1 MHLRY
6 HVPPRARSSQVL
18 PPALLLSLALL
29 WRAGAL
35 LQHRGPSRCART
47 FGSSL
52 SVHFVAKL
60 QSHPWC
66 RAWNQTGCSHTG
78 RKPPAS
84 QLWWEQNTKSQGTEI
99 DRNCI
104 KEEPNEHKKI
114 ELSCPKK
121 FCTYILYWIFGLVPP
136 RCYGTIPWS
145 WPLLANETES
155 SSHQSYGFPPAE
167 VHSERFP
174 PGGENWCGPYQ
185 KPWQNPND
193 CDHFKL
199 LPLDHD

>member
-1 MHLRY
+1 M
-6 HVPPRARSSQVL
+6 A
-18 PPALLLSLALL
+18 
-29 WRAGAL
+29 
-35 LQHRGPSRCART
+35 T
-47 FGSSL
+47 
-52 SVHFVAKL
+52 L

-78 RKPPAS
+78 RMPPAS

-104 KEEPNEHKKI
+104 KEERKEHKKI
-114 ELSCPKK
+114 ELPPKTLHLHSIGSLV
-121 FCTYILYWIFGLVPP
+121 FAQHFGVPP

-155 SSHQSYGFPPAE
+155 SSHQSYGSPPAE

-174 PGGENWCGPYQ
+174 PGENWCGTCQ
-185 KPWQNPND
+185 KLAKSQWLWSLQVAAIRSWRISLKQSD
-193 CDHFKL
+193 L
-199 LPLDHD
+199 